1 LTTTIAPTRTV
12 DGTQVPPPGTY
23 ELDASHTTAGFVARH
38 LMVAKTRGRFGSLR
52 GAVVIGEDHLASSV
66 EVEIDTASVD
76 TGDETRDA
84 HLRSADF
91 FDVEQH
97 PTITYRSTSVR
108 PAESGHWAVEGDL
121 TVSGVTHPVVLDVV
135 FEGGATDPAGN
146 VRIGFTASAEIDREA
161 FGLRW
166 NRALEGGGLL
176 VGKQVAIEIE
186 AEAVLRS

>member
-1 LTTTIAPTRTV
+1 MTTTIAPTRTV

>member
-1 LTTTIAPTRTV
+1 
-12 DGTQVPPPGTY
+12 
-23 ELDASHTTAGFVARH
+23 
-38 LMVAKTRGRFGSLR
+38 MVAKTRGRFGSLR

>member
-1 LTTTIAPTRTV
+1 
-12 DGTQVPPPGTY
+12 
-23 ELDASHTTAGFVARH
+23 
-38 LMVAKTRGRFGSLR
+38 
-52 GAVVIGEDHLASSV
+52 
-66 EVEIDTASVD
+66 
-76 TGDETRDA
+76 
-84 HLRSADF
+84 
-91 FDVEQH
+91 
-97 PTITYRSTSVR
+97 
-108 PAESGHWAVEGDL
+108 
-121 TVSGVTHPVVLDVV
+121 VLDVV